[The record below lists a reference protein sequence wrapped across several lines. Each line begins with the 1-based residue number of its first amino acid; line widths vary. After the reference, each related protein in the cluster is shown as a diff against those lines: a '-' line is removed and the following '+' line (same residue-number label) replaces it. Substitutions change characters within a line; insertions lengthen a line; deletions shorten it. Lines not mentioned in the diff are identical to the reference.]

1 MGPVCF
7 ITPGP
12 FYIDI
17 ISPWKSHFD
26 AMISN
31 GAKELLPRVNPA
43 RKIASTIL
51 ALWKK
56 EERYNE
62 KKRNI
67 SHLA

>member
-1 MGPVCF
+1 
-7 ITPGP
+7 
-12 FYIDI
+12 
-17 ISPWKSHFD
+17 
-26 AMISN
+26 MISN